1 MKNQFIALF
10 AFMSI
15 ALLSSCG
22 VSNCGCPMT
31 YESVKEKPDIIEK
44 EGKKTGQVSEKLT
57 VEHTTF

>member
-1 MKNQFIALF
+1 MKNQFIVLLVF
-10 AFMSI
+10 ISI

-31 YESVKEKPDIIEK
+31 YEVVKEKPNFIEK
-44 EGKKTGQVSEKLT
+44 EGKKTGQVPEILV